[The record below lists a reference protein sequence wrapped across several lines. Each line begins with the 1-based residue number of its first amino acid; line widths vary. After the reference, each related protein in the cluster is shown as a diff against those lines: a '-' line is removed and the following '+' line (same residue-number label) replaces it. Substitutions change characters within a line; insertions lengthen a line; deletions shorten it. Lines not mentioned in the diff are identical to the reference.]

1 MSVQRVRAGDVLRLE
16 RTPVE
21 LDPAHEFVTIG
32 VRSFGKGIFHYDAKP
47 GDQLGKLRFFA
58 LEPRELGRRVVRE
71 ARARADARALPRR
84 ARRRGAREC
93 RGEHRGRARQY
104 TGRELTFR
112 S

>member
-47 GDQLGKLRFFA
+47 GDQLENSAG
-58 LEPRELGRRVVRE
+58 P
-71 ARARADARALPRR
+71 
-84 ARRRGAREC
+84 
-93 RGEHRGRARQY
+93 
-104 TGRELTFR
+104 
-112 S
+112 